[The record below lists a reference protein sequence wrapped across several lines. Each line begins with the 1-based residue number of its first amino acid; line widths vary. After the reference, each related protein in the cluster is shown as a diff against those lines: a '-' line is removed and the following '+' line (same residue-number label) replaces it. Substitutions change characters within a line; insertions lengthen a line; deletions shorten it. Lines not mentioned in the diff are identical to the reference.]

1 MTRTGATKPK
11 RLAGRI
17 ALITG
22 ASRGIGA
29 AIAKAYAAEGAR
41 LILTGRTPGAL
52 EEVDDAVRAAGAEP
66 ATLVPFDLAD
76 LDKIDALAAEIAKRH
91 GKLDILVGNAGIL
104 GSLTPIAQIEPKMW
118 NEVLTVNLTA
128 CQRLIHAFDPLL
140 RQSDAGRA
148 IFVTSAVGQE
158 VRAYWSAYAVSKAA
172 LDMMVRIYAAE
183 TVKTRIRANLVNP
196 GGTRT
201 AMRAN
206 AFPGEDPL
214 TLRTPDDIAPVFV
227 DLALPECTRHGEIV
241 RAQ

>member
-1 MTRTGATKPK
+1 MTRP
-11 RLAGRI
+11 RLAGRT

-22 ASRGIGA
+22 ATRGIGA
-29 AIAKAYAAEGAR
+29 AIARAYAAEGAK
-41 LILTGRTPGAL
+41 LILTGRTEGAL
-52 EEVDDAVRAAGAEP
+52 AEMDDAVRAAGAEP
-66 ATLVPFDLAD
+66 ATLVPFDLTD
-76 LDKIDALAAEIAKRH
+76 LDKIDTLAAEIGKRH

-104 GSLTPIAQIEPKMW
+104 GSLTPIAQIDDKMW
-118 NEVLTVNLTA
+118 NEVLTINLTA
-128 CQRLIHAFDPLL
+128 CQRLIRAFDPLL

-183 TVKTRIRANLVNP
+183 TAKTRIRVNLVNP

-201 AMRAN
+201 GMRAN

-214 TLRTPDDIAPVFV
+214 TLKTPDDIAPIFV
-227 DLALPECTRHGEIV
+227 ALALPDCTRHGEIV